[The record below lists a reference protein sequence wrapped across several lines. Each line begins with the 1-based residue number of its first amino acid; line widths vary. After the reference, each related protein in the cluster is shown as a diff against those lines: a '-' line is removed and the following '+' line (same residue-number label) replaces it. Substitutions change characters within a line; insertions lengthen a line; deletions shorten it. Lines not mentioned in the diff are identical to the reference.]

1 MSKISSRRF
10 PCLLESHPLQA
21 LTVFCLFGGSRRPR
35 SRAISN
41 VSFRRFPLVDPT
53 AINPSIPFSIKFE
66 RIISFLLCRQALNC
80 RHDFCAFSLPNM
92 FSISNFLKFVLF
104 IPLTQIN
111 ICNAFGNVHADI
123 EKWSWL
129 ADRKWRNWSFA
140 HAIQSKWQWLRVF
153 LITLKTFLQKTDLGK
168 IKSVADSSL
177 KIH

>member
-10 PCLLESHPLQA
+10 PCLLESHPPLQA

-41 VSFRRFPLVDPT
+41 FSFRRFPHVDPT
-53 AINPSIPFSIKFE
+53 AIPSIPFSIKFE
-66 RIISFLLCRQALNC
+66 RIISFLLCRHALNG

-111 ICNAFGNVHADI
+111 VCNAFGNVHASI
-123 EKWSWL
+123 EK
-129 ADRKWRNWSFA
+129 
-140 HAIQSKWQWLRVF
+140 
-153 LITLKTFLQKTDLGK
+153 
-168 IKSVADSSL
+168 
-177 KIH
+177 